1 LEDTLQ
7 ARAYHEAGHL
17 VVAYLLGRPFERA
30 SIIADPDGA
39 LVGYCHHAALP
50 AAFATEGLRPDPD
63 PEANEQLIQSCVTT
77 ALAGGIAEE
86 MGTGAASTW
95 GTDADRHAAVNLA
108 VYEVGEEQLE
118 AYLAEARNRAAVLLK
133 QHWSAV
139 EALASALVE
148 QRELDGN
155 RARALL
161 AGTMQ
166 SAPPELPS
174 DMGST

>member
-1 LEDTLQ
+1 LADTLR

-30 SIIADPDGA
+30 TIRADPDGA

-86 MGTGAASTW
+86 IVTGGASTW
-95 GTDADRHAAVNLA
+95 GTDADRHGAVNLA

-118 AYLAEARNRAAVLLK
+118 AYLAEARHRAAGLLK
-133 QHWSAV
+133 QHWSTV
-139 EALASALVE
+139 EALASALLE
-148 QRELDGN
+148 HRELDGN
-155 RARALL
+155 RVRELL
-161 AGTMQ
+161 AGAMSQ
-166 SAPPELPS
+166 DDNFRSS
-174 DMGST
+174 

>member
-1 LEDTLQ
+1 MADTRQ

-30 SIIADPDGA
+30 TIRADPDGA

-63 PEANEQLIQSCVTT
+63 PEANEMLIQSCVTT

-86 MGTGAASTW
+86 MGTGTASTW
-95 GTDADRHAAVNLA
+95 GTDADHHGAVNLA

-118 AYLAEARNRAAVLLK
+118 AYLAEARNRAAGLLK
-133 QHWSAV
+133 QHWPAV
-139 EALASALVE
+139 EALASALLQE
-148 QRELDGN
+148 RELDGN
-155 RARALL
+155 RTRDLL
-161 AGTMQ
+161 AGTVQ
-166 SAPPELPS
+166 SAPPELRS
-174 DMGST
+174 GIEST